1 MTPTLS
7 KNMSRGYGKNQRAV
21 LEYFARHPDARS
33 PIIEITGVMLE
44 KNLISASEYESFRRA
59 TNSLLVAGELKK
71 IPFKM
76 HYGDYHYCTPNTYQA
91 LKSYS

>member
-1 MTPTLS
+1 
-7 KNMSRGYGKNQRAV
+7 MSRGYGKNQRAV
-21 LEYFARHPDARS
+21 LEYFARYPDARS

-71 IPFKM
+71 IPFRM
-76 HYGDYHYCTPNTYQA
+76 DCGDYYYCTPNTYQA
-91 LKSYS
+91 YKSTSQFLRDML